1 MKNVLL
7 LNFND
12 FFLRSGLIKKQRR
25 DSGLRSL
32 ITLVLIVSMTS
43 CGSPNQKIQNPA
55 APAKLALSTG
65 YTLLGSVRSGDG
77 FTPLPS
83 VTAQDALGH
92 SIANYSASLT
102 ATAYTSSSCATSAA
116 GTLVAT
122 GAPPSRSSADSF
134 SGFSYSGAAGNIYIK
149 FSSTPLSGS
158 PITSSC
164 LGPITIKA
172 GAASQLVFT
181 TQPSP
186 TPTYS
191 SGATFGGYT
200 VQVQD
205 AWGNLVTT
213 PAVSISL
220 ALTGPVTATLNGGDA
235 VLSSSG
241 SATFSSLSV
250 GKAGTYGLTASA
262 PGLTGATSNSVVI
275 KAGKAGAASQL
286 VFTTQ
291 PSPTPTY
298 SSGATFGGYTVQ
310 VQDAWGNVVTT
321 PAVSISLALTGPVTA
336 TLNGGDAVLSSS
348 GSTAF
353 SSLSVGK
360 AGTYQLTASA
370 PGLTGATSNSV
381 VIKAGA
387 ASQLVFTTQPSA
399 TPTYLSGATF
409 GGYTV
414 QVQDAWGNVVTTP
427 AVSISL
433 ALTSAP
439 NNRSVAATLNGGR
452 AVLSSSGSATFS
464 SLSWVNAGGT
474 SAGNAG
480 SSGSPIPTGSFAP
493 SSSNSWSD
501 KAGNIFIAD
510 FNGAVRVVAAN
521 NDSTPI
527 AGIPPTQ
534 VASPV
539 PSWTQGGIYT
549 VAGALG
555 QSLDQRLTSSDTI
568 YYSLT
573 ASAPSLTS
581 AVSNSFVIEGYPAT
595 QASFK
600 FPFSTVID
608 SQGNLFI
615 SDNLDCTI
623 WEVSASTGLIVRVAG
638 TSGNCDNTGG
648 DGVATQVDLS
658 SPSALAVDSND
669 NLYIADKTNYAVRV
683 LVRTTG
689 SATIAGITQTW
700 ISGHLYTI
708 AGRLGSGGSST
719 GDGAIAAAATFTN
732 PMGLAV
738 DGSGN
743 LYIGDNYEV
752 RVVANVSGSA
762 TIAGVYQ
769 TWAAGNIYT
778 VAGNPSSGGA
788 GDRVTAV
795 GGAILAGNG
804 PNQLALDSSGN
815 LFISDTGNH
824 AVRVV
829 PNASVSSILGISGP
843 YQAGYIYTIAG
854 QVGVPGRSITAN
866 VPATDLA
873 FFVIG
878 GISFDPSGNLFI
890 ADDLNFRIM
899 KVNAS
904 TGEIATF
911 AGSSSITLFTFSG
924 ATGPI
929 DDGGPATSAQLLF
942 PCP

>member
-241 SATFSSLSV
+241 S
-250 GKAGTYGLTASA
+250 
-262 PGLTGATSNSVVI
+262 
-275 KAGKAGAASQL
+275 
-286 VFTTQ
+286 
-291 PSPTPTY
+291 
-298 SSGATFGGYTVQ
+298 
-310 VQDAWGNVVTT
+310 
-321 PAVSISLALTGPVTA
+321 
-336 TLNGGDAVLSSS
+336 
-348 GSTAF
+348 TAF

-381 VIKAGA
+381 VIKAGKAGA

>member
-205 AWGNLVTT
+205 AWGNL
-213 PAVSISL
+213 
-220 ALTGPVTATLNGGDA
+220 
-235 VLSSSG
+235 
-241 SATFSSLSV
+241 
-250 GKAGTYGLTASA
+250 
-262 PGLTGATSNSVVI
+262 
-275 KAGKAGAASQL
+275 
-286 VFTTQ
+286 
-291 PSPTPTY
+291 
-298 SSGATFGGYTVQ
+298 
-310 VQDAWGNVVTT
+310 VTT

>member
-241 SATFSSLSV
+241 STAFSSLSV

-275 KAGKAGAASQL
+275 KAG
-286 VFTTQ
+286 
-291 PSPTPTY
+291 
-298 SSGATFGGYTVQ
+298 
-310 VQDAWGNVVTT
+310 
-321 PAVSISLALTGPVTA
+321 
-336 TLNGGDAVLSSS
+336 
-348 GSTAF
+348 
-353 SSLSVGK
+353 
-360 AGTYQLTASA
+360 
-370 PGLTGATSNSV
+370 
-381 VIKAGA
+381 KAGA